1 MMEVLQMTSSDGMN
15 EKAIRKH
22 HRENILSYGETHNG
36 IVPKYIVAEEAR
48 ATLTE
53 LHPEWNDLPNWE
65 KRSTWNEFYLHL
77 KCVVKTAYGLKC
89 M

>member
-48 ATLTE
+48 ATLALLADAAKSGDAAQDSSAE
-53 LHPEWNDLPNWE
+53 
-65 KRSTWNEFYLHL
+65 
-77 KCVVKTAYGLKC
+77 AAA
-89 M
+89 